1 MIFISPSTACRK
13 NDLRRSGY
21 AFRADDKVMQIKN
34 NYDKEVFN
42 GDIGIIESVNE
53 NDESFCHAS
62 EESYIYR
69 HNQSKEGVGHSRH
82 KKTLAYAVKNVTV
95 TKRNTLLKERLAG

>member
-34 NYDKEVFN
+34 NYNKEVFN

-53 NDESFCHAS
+53 TDRTLKVNFD
-62 EESYIYR
+62 
-69 HNQSKEGVGHSRH
+69 SRQ
-82 KKTLAYAVKNVTV
+82 ANV
-95 TKRNTLLKERLAG
+95 